1 MKELSEKDS
10 LNLLERG
17 GFEVVERIFFL
28 TRFGLKNSL
37 RKVGIDSIMKVSG
50 RNLQSKTSE
59 KLVSNL
65 KTYTGALIDFKHLK
79 KCKGFRGIIL
89 KKKINGK
96 EFFVLVKRNS
106 SSKPSLTFGYLGT
119 NEENQKGISFKL
131 FPINKKKL
139 NKMVKEVK
147 FPKTISSR
155 SKKNFEEFVLKLCKF
170 INENSHI
177 QEIEIDP
184 LFVNEKSSIIVNS
197 KIKLE

>member
-1 MKELSEKDS
+1 MAIQ
-10 LNLLERG
+10 
-17 GFEVVERIFFL
+17 F
-28 TRFGLKNSL
+28 
-37 RKVGIDSIMKVSG
+37 
-50 RNLQSKTSE
+50 SKF
-59 KLVSNL
+59 
-65 KTYTGALIDFKHLK
+65 I
-79 KCKGFRGIIL
+79 
-89 KKKINGK
+89 
-96 EFFVLVKRNS
+96 
-106 SSKPSLTFGYLGT
+106 T

>member
-50 RNLQSKTSE
+50 RNLPSKTSE